1 MGQDADADVL
11 DFVLSSFGVPRD
23 FAEPLRVP
31 GGFVGLPVGTV
42 KVALKEREGPLVA
55 LVVDPPISAFY
66 GYLYFGMFST

>member
-42 KVALKEREGPLVA
+42 KVALKEREGPFVA
-55 LVVDPPISAFY
+55 IASDPPISDFF
-66 GYLYFGMFST
+66 GYRYFGMFT